1 MKIIEDIR
9 EKAKILNRRI
19 VFPESL
25 EKRTLEAVIKL
36 TSEGICKCT
45 LIGNQEAIN
54 SLALSHQLSIPKSV
68 QIIDPEKSE
77 KAFDYANE
85 LFNIRK
91 SKGLTHEEAKN
102 KIIDPLY
109 WGAMM
114 VRRGDADGCVA
125 GAVNTTG
132 DVLRAG
138 IQVIGMQE
146 GIKTVSSVFIMVLP
160 SGKVLTYGD
169 CAVVPYPNEEQLA
182 NIAVMSAQTH
192 LQLTGE
198 TPSVAMLSFSTKGSA
213 IHESADKV
221 IKALSIAK
229 TINPNLNI
237 DGEMQFD
244 AAYVAEIGAK
254 KYPNS
259 TVAGKANVMIFPNL
273 DAGNISYKITERLG
287 GAEAIGPIIQGLAK
301 PMNDLS
307 RGCKS
312 EDIVTVAAICA
323 LKAGK

>member
-1 MKIIEDIR
+1 MKIIENIR
-9 EKAKILNRRI
+9 EKARVLNKRI
-19 VFPESL
+19 VFPESS
-25 EKRTLEAVIKL
+25 EKRTIEAVIKL
-36 TSEGICKCT
+36 SSEGICRCILLGKP
-45 LIGNQEAIN
+45 EKIN
-54 SLALSHQLSIPKSV
+54 DIASGFNLQLTKSV
-68 QIIDPEKSE
+68 QIVDPEKSE

-91 SKGLTHEEAKN
+91 SKGLTHEEAKS
-102 KIIDPLY
+102 KITDPLY

-138 IQVIGMQE
+138 IQVIGMHE

-213 IHESADKV
+213 NHESADKV

-229 TINPNLNI
+229 AINPELNI

-244 AAYVAEIGAK
+244 AAFVPEIGAK
-254 KYPNS
+254 KSPGS
-259 TVAGKANVMIFPNL
+259 SVAGNANVMIFPNL

-287 GAEAIGPIIQGLAK
+287 GAEAIGPIIQGLSK